1 MQTKNEQTCLD
12 TSLILVKWQPSN
24 DIILEESMN
33 TATIDNQ
40 LADLRG
46 KAMKLESEVQKV
58 IVGQNKAIRLM
69 NIAIFARGHVLLE
82 GGVGVGKTTLLQA
95 ITRGIGG
102 AYERIEGTVDLMPND
117 LIYDTYLGEGGRPQI
132 DEGPLLR
139 SGKDLSIFFFN
150 EINRARPQ
158 VHALMLR
165 VMAEG
170 HINAF
175 KKEYRFP
182 HMLVFADR
190 NQVEKNETFEIPA
203 AARDRFMMEI
213 AIDIPDDP
221 AIRKSLIFN
230 TKFQHAEKLTKS
242 VESDILQYDQLN
254 DFSDVLQDHIKSSDA
269 IENYALDLWTA
280 TQDPSKFDIK
290 LDSVDVDRL
299 IQAGASPRG
308 MGMLLKAAR
317 VHAWLMDRDS
327 LYPEDIHAVFHE
339 IIAHRL
345 AFNSMYESRRTLLAR
360 ELSDKILDQ
369 VHAPKKA

>member
-1 MQTKNEQTCLD
+1 MPQAL
-12 TSLILVKWQPSN
+12 
-24 DIILEESMN
+24 
-33 TATIDNQ
+33 DNQ
-40 LADLRG
+40 LSDWRSHAL
-46 KAMKLESEVQKV
+46 KLESEVKKA
-58 IVGQNKAIRLM
+58 IVGQDKAIRLM

-82 GGVGVGKTTLLQA
+82 GGVGVGKTTLLQS

-117 LIYDTYLGEGGRPQI
+117 LVYHTYLGEDGRPKI

-139 SGKDLSIFFFN
+139 AGENLSVFFFN

-165 VMAEG
+165 VMAER
-170 HINAF
+170 HLHAF
-175 KKEYRFP
+175 KREYRMP

-190 NQVEKNETFEIPA
+190 NQVEKNETFEIPS

-213 AIDIPDDP
+213 PIDIPND
-221 AIRKSLIFN
+221 RELKKSLMFN
-230 TKFQHAEKLTKS
+230 TKFQHAESLTQQ
-242 VESDILQYDQLN
+242 VESNILQFDQLN
-254 DFSDVLQDHIKSSDA
+254 AFSDLIQNHIRASDV
-269 IENYALDLWTA
+269 IEEYALDLWEA
-280 TQDPSKFDIK
+280 TQNPASFGIRM
-290 LDSVDVDRL
+290 DSVDVSRL

-317 VHAWLMDRDS
+317 VHAWLMNRDS

-345 AFNSMYESRRTLLAR
+345 AFNSMYENRRTSLAR
-360 ELSDKILDQ
+360 ELTSHILDM
-369 VHAPKKA
+369 VAVPSKALAA

>member
-1 MQTKNEQTCLD
+1 MEIASTD
-12 TSLILVKWQPSN
+12 VK
-24 DIILEESMN
+24 
-33 TATIDNQ
+33 
-40 LADLRG
+40 LADWRDRAL
-46 KAMKLESEVQKV
+46 MLESEVNKV
-58 IVGQNKAIRLM
+58 IVGQEKAIRLM

-82 GGVGVGKTTLLQA
+82 GGVGVGKTTLLQS

-117 LIYDTYLGEGGRPQI
+117 LVYHTFLGADGRPQI

-139 SGKDLSIFFFN
+139 SGEHLSVFFFN

-165 VMAEG
+165 VMAER
-170 HINAF
+170 HVSAF
-175 KKEYRFP
+175 KKEYRLP

-213 AIDIPDDP
+213 PIDIPEDREQ
-221 AIRKSLIFN
+221 RKSLIFN
-230 TKFQHAEKLTKS
+230 TRFQNVEKLTS
-242 VESDILQYDQLN
+242 QVQGDVLQYDQLN
-254 DFSDVLQDHIKSSDA
+254 AFSEFLQEHIQASDV
-269 IENYALDLWTA
+269 IEDYALDLWEA
-280 TQDPSKFDIK
+280 TQDPTKFGIK
-290 LDSVDVDRL
+290 LDNVDVSKL

-317 VHAWLMDRDS
+317 VNAWLMNRDS

-345 AFNSMYESRRTLLAR
+345 AFNSMYESRRTQLSR
-360 ELSDKILDQ
+360 ELTARILDT
-369 VHAPKKA
+369 VAVPARA